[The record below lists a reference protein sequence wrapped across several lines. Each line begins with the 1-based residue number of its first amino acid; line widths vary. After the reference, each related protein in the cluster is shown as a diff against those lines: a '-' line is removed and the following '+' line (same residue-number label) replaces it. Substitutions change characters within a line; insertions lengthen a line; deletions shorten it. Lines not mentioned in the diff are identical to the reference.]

1 MEISGH
7 TKLLA
12 LIGSPVSHSG
22 SPAMYNYSFNKL
34 GIDYTYLAFD
44 VDIEH
49 TKAAVEAAK
58 TFGMRGFNVTMPCK
72 TEVVKYM
79 DELSD
84 AAKIIGAVNTVVIE
98 DGKLYG
104 HNTDGVGYVRNLKEH
119 GVDIKG
125 KKMTILGGGGAAT
138 SIQVQCALDGIRE
151 ISIFNKK
158 DEFWANAEKTV
169 EKIKNA
175 VPSCVVNLY
184 DIDDKAKLKAEI
196 AGSDILTNATRAGM
210 KPLDDVSIIEDTSCY
225 RPELIVTDIV
235 YNPKETKMLREAKA
249 CGCRTV
255 GGTGMLLWQG
265 AEAFKLY
272 TGKEMPAEEVKAKY
286 FAD

>member
-12 LIGSPVSHSG
+12 LIGSPVEHSG

-44 VDIEH
+44 VDVMH

-79 DELSD
+79 DELSP
-84 AAKIIGAVNTVVIE
+84 AAKLIGAVNTVVIE

-158 DEFWANAEKTV
+158 DEFFSNAQNTV
-169 EKIKNA
+169 DKIKKE
-175 VPSCVVNLY
+175 VPSCIVNLY

-196 AGSDILTNATRAGM
+196 ADSDILTNATRAGM
-210 KPLDDVSIIEDTSCY
+210 KPLDDVSIIEDTTCF
-225 RPELIVTDIV
+225 REGLVVTDVV
-235 YNPKETKMLREAKA
+235 YNPRETKMLREAKQA
-249 CGCRTV
+249 GCKTI
-255 GGTGMLLWQG
+255 GGIGMLLWQG
-265 AEAFKLY
+265 VEAFKLY
-272 TGKEMPAEEVKAKY
+272 TGKDMPAEEVKERY
-286 FAD
+286 FSD